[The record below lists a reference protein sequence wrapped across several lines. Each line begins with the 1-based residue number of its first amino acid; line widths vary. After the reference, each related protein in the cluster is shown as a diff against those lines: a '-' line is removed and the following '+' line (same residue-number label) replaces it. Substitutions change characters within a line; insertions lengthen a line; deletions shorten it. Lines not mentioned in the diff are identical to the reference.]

1 MRKLWI
7 TSMLGWIL
15 GIMIC
20 PVFASDFPTMNSYD
34 YRFEIPIETD
44 NSADLLIHT
53 RFSIPEPATLALC
66 GIGLLIF
73 RPKKRQSISARM
85 SL

>member
-7 TSMLGWIL
+7 TSMMGWIL
-15 GIMIC
+15 SIMAC

-34 YRFEIPIETD
+34 YQIEIPPFVD
-44 NSADLLIHT
+44 DSADVLIHS

-73 RPKKRQSISARM
+73 RPKKR
-85 SL
+85 